1 MLMEASKFEAVE
13 RFEDAV
19 CESHGDFSQKIMLLM
34 GREIRSKC
42 PECARITAEKN
53 ASEKAFAEEREK
65 QERLE
70 RKLNA
75 VGIPNRF
82 RGKYFS
88 NYIADTS
95 SKKKALETAKA
106 FADDFQDHFER
117 GTTAIFSGTPGT
129 GKSHLALAVASQIMD
144 RYTAFY
150 INALDA
156 IRMVRDTWRRDS
168 ERSETEV
175 LKTFGEIDL
184 LIIDEVGNQYGTE
197 GEQVIMFDIINRRY
211 RDQMPTILL
220 SNLGQKG
227 LKEYL
232 GDRSFDRLRE
242 DGIWVAFDWESY
254 RVKKAA

>member
-1 MLMEASKFEAVE
+1 MEASKFEMTE
-13 RFEDAV
+13 RFESSSCD
-19 CESHGDFSQKIMLLM
+19 EHGDYQQKITLLM
-34 GREIRSKC
+34 GREIKTRC
-42 PECARITAEKN
+42 PECQRIQSEKYAAEKLAAEEIEKQARI
-53 ASEKAFAEEREK
+53 ER
-65 QERLE
+65 R
-70 RKLNA
+70 LNA
-75 VGIPNRF
+75 VGIPHRF
-82 RGKYFS
+82 RGKVFS

-95 SKKKALETAKA
+95 SKKKALETANA
-106 FADDFQDHFER
+106 FADNFQDHFER

-129 GKSHLALAVASQIMD
+129 GKSHLALAIASQIMD

-168 ERSETEV
+168 DQSETEV

-184 LIIDEVGNQYGTE
+184 LIIDEVGNQYGSE

-211 RDQMPTILL
+211 RDMMPTILL

-254 RVKKAA
+254 RAKKAA

>member
-1 MLMEASKFEAVE
+1 MEVSKFEVIE
-13 RFEDAV
+13 KFEDST
-19 CESHGDFSQKIMLLM
+19 CETHGDFSQRIMMVM

-42 PECARITAEKN
+42 PECSRISAERS
-53 ASEKAFAEEREK
+53 AADKAFAEEREK

-70 RKLNA
+70 RKLDY
-75 VGIPNRF
+75 VGIPHRF
-82 RGKYFS
+82 RGKVFS
-88 NYIADTS
+88 TYVADTS
-95 SKKKALETAKA
+95 SKKKALETSKA

-129 GKSHLALAVASQIMD
+129 GKSHLALAIAAQIMD

-156 IRMVRDTWRRDS
+156 IRMVRDTWRKDS
-168 ERSETEV
+168 ARSESEV

-211 RDQMPTILL
+211 RDMMPTILIA
-220 SNLGQKG
+220 NLGQKG

-242 DGIWVAFDWESY
+242 GGIWVAFDWESF